1 MINLRKLRK
10 SVLQLKKRFSQQ
22 KRFTNEMVED
32 AILSA
37 AEFVKDESVKRTP
50 VDEGY
55 VESAHYVDSEYN
67 DDEIFVAYIAV
78 DENLSAG
85 DAKVGDYALWLHEGS
100 YELGKNSRLKQQSQK
115 VKVGR
120 KFLERAFKE
129 NQTKIQEIVIS
140 KLKRE

>member
-85 DAKVGDYALWLHEGS
+85 DAKVGDYAQWLHEGS

>member
-1 MINLRKLRK
+1 
-10 SVLQLKKRFSQQ
+10 
-22 KRFTNEMVED
+22 MVED

-55 VESAHYVDSEYN
+55 VESAHYIDSEYN

-85 DAKVGDYALWLHEGS
+85 DAKVGDYAQWLHEGS